1 MSIHFN
7 KLSAYRQNQEAFLIK
22 EKETAFTKIKFEPTI
37 NKKSQRI
44 ATQKLDSI
52 LGKQVN
58 KLYPMS

>member
-1 MSIHFN
+1 M
-7 KLSAYRQNQEAFLIK
+7 IK